1 MDKDPCLIGL
11 EARKVQMYVNSP
23 RKGKVK
29 EVLVHPGGRID
40 TGDLLVVFK

>member
-1 MDKDPCLIGL
+1 MDNGQCLIGL
-11 EARKVQMYVNSP
+11 EARKVQMYINSP

-40 TGDLLVVFK
+40 TGDLLVVFE